1 MSDEETNQIQAH
13 NTRGAVVKLFGVVLI
28 ILGSLN
34 SMLSWR
40 GGFELVSLPVIMI
53 SGGLFLTLIGWV
65 MREIAQKP

>member
-1 MSDEETNQIQAH
+1 MNMQNKNTNQTH

-40 GGFELVSLPVIMI
+40 GGFELVSLPIIMV
-53 SGGLFLTLIGWV
+53 SAGLFLTLIGWI
-65 MREIAQKP
+65 MHETGNPR